1 MAEAEISRITTDFGI
16 LSERVLVA
24 MLDLRTLVLV
34 AISLVVAVAAGLL
47 TVYSGQHAAAGVLAG
62 GGAFGVTLLFLDK
75 VVQ

>member
-1 MAEAEISRITTDFGI
+1 M
-16 LSERVLVA
+16 A